1 MGISETAMSFF
12 DACET
17 GKGWD
22 VCRDYCNEGAAFSCQ
37 ADALADIT
45 TVEG

>member
-1 MGISETAMSFF
+1 MQTSSCSAAGALRNHTQQELVMSSVKDSAAQFF

-22 VCRDYCNEGAAFSCQ
+22 TCRQ
-37 ADALADIT
+37 
-45 TVEG
+45 